1 MSVVIAGGG
10 TAGHVNP
17 ALALARGLSSD
28 EVIFAGTTRGA
39 EATLVPQAGYRLEVI
54 EVRGYD
60 RSKPATIVAT
70 ALQALRA
77 TQQAIALLR
86 RTNAEVVVG
95 MGGYVSLPAC
105 VAARRLRLPV
115 VLHEQNIVFGLA
127 NRLCRPFAHTIGVL
141 FEETLQRAGRKGVLV
156 GNPVAPEIVNIDRDN
171 DRMRAYQRFDLE
183 PDRKTLLVFGGSQGA
198 QRINEAA
205 LGLTS
210 EWAERGD
217 VQILHIAGRLQA
229 ETFVEQARQRLG
241 AGSAGPQTGGAGSAG
256 PQTGGSGKLIYRVE
270 GYVDTMVLAYA
281 VADLALCRGGATTV
295 AELGVVGLPSIVVPY
310 PYHRDRQQERHG
322 RVLERAGAALVLPDE
337 VTTAERVGEVASE
350 LLADD
355 GRLKDMRESALGVGR
370 PDAAAALARLVE
382 EAAG

>member
-1 MSVVIAGGG
+1 MKVVIAGGG

-17 ALALARGLSSD
+17 ALALARALSSD

-39 EATLVPQAGYRLEVI
+39 EATLVPQGGYQLEII
-54 EVRGYD
+54 EVRGFD
-60 RSKPATIVAT
+60 RSKPASLVPT

-77 TQQAIALLR
+77 TKQAVALLR
-86 RTNAEVVVG
+86 RTNADAVVG

-105 VAARRLRLPV
+105 AAARRLRLPV

-127 NRLCRPFAHTIGVL
+127 NRLCRPFARTIGVS
-141 FEETLQRAGRKGVLV
+141 FEETLQKAGRKGVLV
-156 GNPVAPEIVNIDRDN
+156 GNPVAPDIVNIDRGM
-171 DRMRAYQRFDLE
+171 DRKRAYERFDLDPE
-183 PDRKTLLVFGGSQGA
+183 RKTLLVFGGSQGA

-205 LGLTS
+205 IGLTS
-210 EWAERGD
+210 QWAERGD
-217 VQILHIAGRLQA
+217 VQILHIAGR
-229 ETFVEQARQRLG
+229 G
-241 AGSAGPQTGGAGSAG
+241 AGSAGPQTGGQAETFVEQAR
-256 PQTGGSGKLIYRVE
+256 PGKLIYRVQ
-270 GYVDTMVLAYA
+270 GYVDDMVLAYA

-322 RVLERAGAALVLPDE
+322 RVLERAGAAIVLLDE
-337 VTTAERVGEVASE
+337 VTTAQRVSEVASE

-355 GRLKDMRESALGVGR
+355 GRLKDMRESALGVGH
-370 PDAAAALARLVE
+370 PEAAAALARLVE